1 MTPNGFDRLARPYRW
16 MEYLTFGPALH
27 RCRTHFLPR
36 LHQVRNTLVLG
47 DGDGRFSAEL
57 MRQLPQARVTAIDA
71 SGRMLA
77 QLQSRCA
84 SHMQRLTTHQANLP
98 ADLPP
103 LIADQT
109 YDLVATHFFLDCLTT
124 NEVEQ
129 LALTIRPHLSENAVW
144 VVSDF
149 AIPGGLLHRPAT
161 FIVAALY
168 RSFRILTGLQTQRLP
183 QHADAFTR
191 CGFQQIEQN
200 KALRGL
206 LVSELWQ
213 PVIKSKTEQ

>member
-36 LHQVRNTLVLG
+36 LHNIRNVLVLG
-47 DGDGRFSAEL
+47 DGDGRFTAQL
-57 MRQLPQARVTAIDA
+57 MRQIPQARVTAIDA
-71 SGRMLA
+71 SSRMLA

-84 SHMQRLTTHQANLP
+84 SHTQRLTTHQANLP
-98 ADLPP
+98 AALPP
-103 LIADQT
+103 LIANQT

-124 NEVEQ
+124 EEVKQ
-129 LALTIRPHLSENAVW
+129 LATTIRPHLSANALW

-149 AIPGGLLHRPAT
+149 AIPGGLLHRPAALV
-161 FIVAALY
+161 VAALY

-183 QHADAFTR
+183 QHADAFAHSD
-191 CGFQQIEQN
+191 FQQIQQN
-200 KALRGL
+200 KVLGGL